1 MEVST
6 RLSSDNPYPGPRPFE
21 EKEQDLFFGRDR
33 EVRELLSLIAAHRA
47 VLLYAQSGAG
57 KTSLLNA
64 RIIPLLKEGKFEVV
78 LPVAR
83 VRGPRAEEI
92 GLEEIPNIYVL
103 NTLTG
108 WSGDSA
114 DTASLAPVSLAAFLG
129 EREHLTDEDE
139 LPLPRVVIFDQFEE
153 LFTFYPERWEERQ
166 DFFLQMA
173 EALKDDPLLRVLFV
187 IREDYLAQLEP
198 YTKHLPERLRTR
210 YRLERLRK
218 EAACM
223 AVEGPLRGTGR
234 SFDTGAAENL
244 VQELLNIQ
252 VESAPGETIQV
263 VGEYVEPVQLQ
274 VVCQNLWLNLPPDVN
289 VITSDHLQEFGDVEE
304 ALKGFYETAIGMAAE
319 EPGVKKDDLRRWFT
333 NELITPAG
341 TRGIVF
347 RDVERTGEIP
357 NSAVD
362 VLEKQHIIR
371 AEVRGGERWYELT
384 HDRLIE
390 PVRKANESWLEEE
403 QRRQVEEERRRADEQ
418 TRIARRFLGFT
429 IALVVVALMAIVA
442 TVFAFHQARVAR
454 ERQIEAEGA
463 KAEAEKQSRIAL
475 SRQLAA
481 QSLFRLDD
489 QLDLALL
496 LGVEACRIDR
506 TVESRGSLLAGLRHN
521 PHLDAFLR
529 GHKDPV
535 SSVCFSP
542 DGKLLASGS
551 SDSTIIL
558 WDVAT
563 RQRVGEPL
571 TGHKSW
577 VYSVCFS
584 PDGKLLA
591 SGSWDDTIILWDVA
605 TRQPV
610 GEPLTGHKDDVY
622 SVCFSPDGKLLASGS
637 GGILTEGT
645 IILWDVATGQRV
657 GEPLTGHKDDVYSVC
672 FSPDSKLLASGSV
685 HSTIILW
692 DVATGQRVGEP
703 LTGHKSG
710 VFSVCFSPDGK
721 LLASGSGGNT
731 IILWDVATG
740 QRVGE
745 PLTGHKDDVR
755 SVCFSPDG
763 KLLASGSWDD
773 AIILWD
779 VATRQRVGEPLTGH
793 KYDVSSVC
801 FSPDGKLLASGSGG
815 IGTGGTIILWDVA
828 TGQRVGEP
836 LTGHKDDVRSVCFS
850 PDSKLLASGSR
861 DRTIILWDVATR
873 QRVGEPLTGHK
884 SYVSSVCFSPDG
896 KLLASRSSDNTI
908 ILWDVATGQRAG
920 EPLTGHTDSVLSVC
934 FSPDGKLLASR
945 SSDSTIILWDVSR
958 GQRVGGPLTGHK
970 YDVYS
975 VCFSPDGKLLASG
988 SGGILTEGTI
998 ILWDVA
1004 TGQRVGEPLTGHKD
1018 DLLSVCFSPDSK
1030 LLASGSKDNTII
1042 LWDVATGQRV
1052 GEPLTGHKD
1061 DVYSVCFSPDGKL
1074 LASGSWDDAII
1085 LWDVDLESW
1094 KDRARR
1100 IANRNLTR
1108 AEWKQYLGDEPYRK
1122 TSPDLPVPDQAFG
1135 KGLSERYEE

>member
-637 GGILTEGT
+637 
-645 IILWDVATGQRV
+645 
-657 GEPLTGHKDDVYSVC
+657 
-672 FSPDSKLLASGSV
+672 
-685 HSTIILW
+685 
-692 DVATGQRVGEP
+692 
-703 LTGHKSG
+703 
-710 VFSVCFSPDGK
+710 
-721 LLASGSGGNT
+721 
-731 IILWDVATG
+731 
-740 QRVGE
+740 
-745 PLTGHKDDVR
+745 
-755 SVCFSPDG
+755 
-763 KLLASGSWDD
+763 WDD

-1004 TGQRVGEPLTGHKD
+1004 TGQRVGEPLTGHKSSVY
-1018 DLLSVCFSPDSK
+1018 SVCFSPDSK

-1052 GEPLTGHKD
+1052 GEPLTGHTD
-1061 DVYSVCFSPDGKL
+1061 PVSSVCFSPDGKL
-1074 LASGSWDDAII
+1074 LASGSWDDTII